1 MSLQKRRRRAA
12 VAGTVSERRHRWPR
26 TQVGLQRVL
35 DAAGEQ
41 LVTVF
46 NCWEEPPAYRAWVAI
61 LGAAA
66 ALRLGVWAAAA
77 LRGGRSTPGFS
88 KHGISGKLF

>member
-1 MSLQKRRRRAA
+1 M
-12 VAGTVSERRHRWPR
+12 
-26 TQVGLQRVL
+26 
-35 DAAGEQ
+35 
-41 LVTVF
+41 VTVF